1 MSYGW
6 LTESS
11 FLPKPAI
18 KINVD
23 NTKVKYN
30 NKINIIFIYLVN

>member
-11 FLPKPAI
+11 LLPAKKKEI
-18 KINVD
+18 GVESKTVYYI
-23 NTKVKYN
+23 
-30 NKINIIFIYLVN
+30 